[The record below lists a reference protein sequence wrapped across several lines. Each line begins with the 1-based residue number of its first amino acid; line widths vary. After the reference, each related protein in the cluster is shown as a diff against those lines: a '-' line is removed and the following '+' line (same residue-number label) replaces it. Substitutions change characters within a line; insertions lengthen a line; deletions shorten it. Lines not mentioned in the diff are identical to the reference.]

1 MITLV
6 KGAYVY
12 APEPLGVKD
21 IVIFNDRIEKIS
33 REINVEDYE
42 RLGLDIS
49 IIDGSGK
56 IAAPGLIDPHVH
68 LIGGGGEGGY
78 HTRTPETN
86 IKDFIAAGI
95 TTAVGLI
102 GTDKTSRHLES
113 LYAKAK
119 ALDTEGMTAYMY
131 TGNYHVP
138 VPTVT
143 GDIQKDIY
151 LLDKVIGTA
160 EVAIADHRSGQPSVH
175 ELAKVA
181 ADTRIGGLTSGKAGV
196 THFHVGPGEGKL
208 SLLHALLDDYD
219 IPADKIYPTHI
230 NRTKALIEDAA
241 HLSRKGAYVD
251 MTADDDIV
259 SHLLMFQQ
267 AEGDMERLTLSSDGN
282 GSLPVFN
289 AAGRLTHMAVA
300 RPKALLENIQMLLK
314 SEQFSPEEIFSLVTK
329 HPSDVLKLD
338 KKGNL
343 KAGYDADLLLF
354 DDEYQL
360 DRVIAKGKV
369 LLENGSVTVRSTF
382 DE

>member
-6 KGAYVY
+6 KGAYIY
-12 APEPLGVKD
+12 APEPLGSQD
-21 IVIFNDRIEKIS
+21 IIIFNDRIEKIS
-33 REINVEDYE
+33 REIDASAYE
-42 RLGLDIS
+42 NLGLDIR
-49 IIDGSGK
+49 IIDGRRK
-56 IAAPGLIDPHVH
+56 LIAPGLIDPHVH

-160 EVAIADHRSGQPSVH
+160 EVAISDHRSGQPSVH

-196 THFHVGPGEGKL
+196 THFHVGPGAGKL
-208 SLLHALLDDYD
+208 SLLHELLDQYD
-219 IPADKIYPTHI
+219 IPAEKIYPTHV
-230 NRTKALIEDAA
+230 NRTSELIEDAA
-241 HLSRKGAYVD
+241 HLSRRGAYVD
-251 MTADDDIV
+251 MTADEDIV
-259 SHLLMFQQ
+259 SHVSLFQQ
-267 AEGDMERLTLSSDGN
+267 AGGNMSKLTLSSDGN
-282 GSLPVFN
+282 GSLPVFD
-289 AAGRLTHMAVA
+289 AAGRLTHLAVA
-300 RPKALLENIQMLLK
+300 RPKALLENLRQLLK
-314 SEQFSPEEIFSLVTK
+314 SAKFSPEEIFSLVTK

-354 DDEYQL
+354 DSEYQL
-360 DRVIAKGKV
+360 DMVMAKGRI
-369 LLENGSVTVRSTF
+369 LLEAGSVTAKSTF

>member
-1 MITLV
+1 MITIV

-12 APEPLGVKD
+12 APEPLGSRD
-21 IVIFNDRIEKIS
+21 IVILNDRIEKIS
-33 REINVEDYE
+33 QEIDEKNYE
-42 RLGLDIS
+42 TLGLDVC

-56 IAAPGLIDPHVH
+56 MAVPGLVDPHVH

-78 HTRTPETN
+78 HTRTPETD
-86 IKDFIAAGI
+86 IKDFVEAGI

-119 ALDTEGMTAYMY
+119 ALDAEGMTAYMY

-160 EVAIADHRSGQPSVH
+160 EVAISDHRSGQPNVH
-175 ELAKVA
+175 ELAKIA

-196 THFHVGPGEGKL
+196 THFHVGPGEGRL
-208 SLLHALLDDYD
+208 ELLHALLDQYD
-219 IPADKIYPTHI
+219 IPAEKVYPTHI
-230 NRTKALIEDAA
+230 NRTSALIEDAA
-241 HLSRKGAYVD
+241 RLSNRGAYVD
-251 MTADDDIV
+251 MTADTDIV
-259 SHLLMFQQ
+259 SHVLHFQQ
-267 AEGDMERLTLSSDGN
+267 SGGDMQRLTLSSDGN
-282 GSLPVFN
+282 GSLPVFDET
-289 AAGRLTHMAVA
+289 GRLTRLTVA
-300 RPKALLENIQMLLK
+300 RPKTLLENVQLLLK
-314 SEQFSPEEIFSLVTK
+314 SGEFNPGAIFSLVTK
-329 HPSDVLKLD
+329 QPSDVLKLD

-343 KAGYDADLLLF
+343 KSGYDADILLF
-354 DDEYQL
+354 DSEYHL
-360 DRVIAKGKV
+360 DMVMAKGEI
-369 LLENGSVTVRSTF
+369 LFRDGRVTVKSTF